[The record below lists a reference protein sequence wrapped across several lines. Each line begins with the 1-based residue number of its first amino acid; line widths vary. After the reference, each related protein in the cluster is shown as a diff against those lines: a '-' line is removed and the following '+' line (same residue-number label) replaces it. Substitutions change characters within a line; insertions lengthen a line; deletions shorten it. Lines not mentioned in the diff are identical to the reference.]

1 MHIFCYFLDCL
12 MPHAILHA
20 MGVFAASIT
29 YMRVIRERD
38 NNYIFMNQGFAEKH
52 GLREGAGCSDA
63 ACVAAQL
70 VIAMERATLERYGGA
85 AVRSREKACLHCNSS
100 TMHDH
105 Y

>member
-1 MHIFCYFLDCL
+1 MSRT
-12 MPHAILHA
+12 ILHG
-20 MGVFAASIT
+20 MGMFAAPDT
-29 YMRVIRERD
+29 YVRIRERD
-38 NNYIFMNQGFAEKH
+38 NNYIFTNQGFAEKH